1 MKVDTRSGTAQGT
14 PAGAPAATA
23 GAATTAN
30 RGGRGAGGIGVVPAP
45 LLMLIGMVT
54 TQLGAAFAKHLFGTV
69 GPASMTVMRL
79 GFAAV
84 VLLLWWRP
92 SVRLDRRTAVAVAA
106 LGVAIAGMN
115 ICFYLAMARMPV
127 GVALTVG
134 MAGPL
139 AVAALSSRRA
149 RDRLWIVL
157 AASGIGLLG
166 WQGGAAGL
174 TGLLIACA
182 CAVFWG
188 SYVPLS
194 ARVGAVLP
202 GGGGLALAMAFGT
215 VCSLPAGL
223 AEGGEA
229 LARPEVLAFGF
240 GVAMLSS
247 LIPYTCEMETL
258 RRVSALVF
266 GVLLS
271 LEPAIGALVALLVLR
286 ETLSAAQVLG
296 LAAVV
301 VASMG
306 VIRSTRPPRE
316 APAALPDAA
325 VPGPGAPVPVPG
337 AAPRTGPVAVVVP
350 PAATPSVPTSA
361 PSIQGTETS

>member
-1 MKVDTRSGTAQGT
+1 MSVDIGTSAPTGVGVRAET
-14 PAGAPAATA
+14 APAPAPAT
-23 GAATTAN
+23 GR
-30 RGGRGAGGIGVVPAP
+30 RGFGIGVVPAP
-45 LLMLIGMVT
+45 VLMLVGMVS
-54 TQLGAAFAKHLFGTV
+54 TQLGAAFAKQLFGTV
-69 GPASMTVMRL
+69 GPATVTLMRL
-79 GFAAV
+79 GFSAL

-92 SVRLDRRTAVAVAA
+92 SARLDRRTAGAVAA

-139 AVAALSSRRA
+139 AVAGLSSRRA
-149 RDRLWIVL
+149 ADRLWIVL
-157 AASGIGLLG
+157 AALGIALLG

-174 TGLLIACA
+174 TGLLIALA

-194 ARVGAVLP
+194 ARVGKVLP

-215 VCSLPAGL
+215 LCSLPAGL
-223 AEGGEA
+223 AEGAGA

-247 LIPYTCEMETL
+247 LVPYTCEMETL
-258 RRVSALVF
+258 RRVSATVF

-286 ETLSAAQVLG
+286 ETLSPAQVAG
-296 LAAVV
+296 LVAVV
-301 VASMG
+301 AASIG
-306 VIRSTRPPRE
+306 VIRGSRRSS
-316 APAALPDAA
+316 ASRQA
-325 VPGPGAPVPVPG
+325 
-337 AAPRTGPVAVVVP
+337 P
-350 PAATPSVPTSA
+350 PAPSTLTE
-361 PSIQGTETS
+361 GTDKS

>member
-1 MKVDTRSGTAQGT
+1 MSIDTRTSTGLRTS
-14 PAGAPAATA
+14 AGAS
-23 GAATTAN
+23 ATTAGPKN
-30 RGGRGAGGIGVVPAP
+30 IGVGTAP
-45 LLMLIGMVT
+45 LLMLIGMVS
-54 TQLGAAFAKHLFGTV
+54 TQLGAAFAKQLFGTA
-69 GPASMTVMRL
+69 GPATMTVMRL

-92 SVRLDRRTAVAVAA
+92 SLRLTRRTAGAVTA

-149 RDRLWIVL
+149 GDRLWIVL
-157 AASGIGLLG
+157 AASGIALLG
-166 WQGGAAGL
+166 WQGGASGL
-174 TGLLIACA
+174 TGLLIALA

-188 SYVPLS
+188 AYVPLS

-215 VCSLPAGL
+215 LCSLPAGL
-223 AEGGEA
+223 AEGSDA

-247 LIPYTCEMETL
+247 LVPYTCEMETL

-271 LEPAIGALVALLVLR
+271 LEPAIGALVALLVLH
-286 ETLSAAQVLG
+286 ETLSLAQALG

-301 VASMG
+301 AASIG
-306 VIRSTRPPRE
+306 VIHSTRPARE
-316 APAALPDAA
+316 RPPHTLTD
-325 VPGPGAPVPVPG
+325 PGPTLDRGA
-337 AAPRTGPVAVVVP
+337 
-350 PAATPSVPTSA
+350 
-361 PSIQGTETS
+361 EKK

>member
-1 MKVDTRSGTAQGT
+1 MSVETGTSAGTGTEVAAGVRS
-14 PAGAPAATA
+14 AGAS
-23 GAATTAN
+23 
-30 RGGRGAGGIGVVPAP
+30 GRRGIGVVPAP
-45 LLMLIGMVT
+45 VLMLIGMVS
-54 TQLGAAFAKHLFGTV
+54 TQLGAAFAKQLFGTV
-69 GPASMTVMRL
+69 GPATVTLMRL
-79 GFAAV
+79 GFSAL

-92 SVRLDRRTAVAVAA
+92 SLRLDRRTAGAVAA

-139 AVAALSSRRA
+139 AVAGLSSRRA
-149 RDRLWIVL
+149 GDRLWIVL
-157 AASGIGLLG
+157 AALGIALLG

-174 TGLLIACA
+174 TGLLIALA

-194 ARVGAVLP
+194 ARVGALLP

-215 VCSLPAGL
+215 LCSLPAGI
-223 AEGGEA
+223 AEGA
-229 LARPEVLAFGF
+229 QTLVRPEVLAFGF

-247 LIPYTCEMETL
+247 LVPYTCEMETL

-271 LEPAIGALVALLVLR
+271 LEPAIGALVALAVLQ
-286 ETLSAAQVLG
+286 ETLSPAQVAG
-296 LAAVV
+296 LIAVV
-301 VASMG
+301 VASIG
-306 VIRSTRPPRE
+306 VIRGSRK
-316 APAALPDAA
+316 APA
-325 VPGPGAPVPVPG
+325 
-337 AAPRTGPVAVVVP
+337 
-350 PAATPSVPTSA
+350 SVPSPTL
-361 PSIQGTETS
+361 PKGTQQP

>member
-1 MKVDTRSGTAQGT
+1 MSVDIRTSTASST
-14 PAGAPAATA
+14 NAVTKASASAPA
-23 GAATTAN
+23 TT
-30 RGGRGAGGIGVVPAP
+30 GGWKGMDVVPAP
-45 LLMLIGMVT
+45 VLMLIGMVS
-54 TQLGAAFAKHLFGTV
+54 TQLGAAFAKQLFGTV
-69 GPASMTVMRL
+69 GPAAMTVMRL

-92 SVRLDRRTAVAVAA
+92 SLRLDRRTAGAVAA

-139 AVAALSSRRA
+139 AVAAMSSRRA

-157 AASGIGLLG
+157 AASGIALLG
-166 WQGGAAGL
+166 WQGGAAGV
-174 TGLLIACA
+174 TGLLIALA

-215 VCSLPAGL
+215 LCSLPAGL
-223 AEGGEA
+223 VEGGAA

-247 LIPYTCEMETL
+247 LVPYTCEMETL

-271 LEPAIGALVALLVLR
+271 LEPAIGALVALLVLH
-286 ETLSAAQVLG
+286 ETLSPLQALG

-301 VASMG
+301 AASIG
-306 VIRSTRPPRE
+306 VIRSTRSPRE
-316 APAALPDAA
+316 RPPGTAPTFT
-325 VPGPGAPVPVPG
+325 PGAPL
-337 AAPRTGPVAVVVP
+337 P
-350 PAATPSVPTSA
+350 PAPTST
-361 PSIQGTETS
+361 STLTQGSEEK

>member
-1 MKVDTRSGTAQGT
+1 MSVDIGTSAPTGVSTSTGPAVAPQGK
-14 PAGAPAATA
+14 AA
-23 GAATTAN
+23 
-30 RGGRGAGGIGVVPAP
+30 GGRGLGVVPAP
-45 LLMLIGMVT
+45 VLMLIGMVS
-54 TQLGAAFAKHLFGTV
+54 TQLGAAFAKQLFGTV
-69 GPASMTVMRL
+69 GPATVTLMRL
-79 GFAAV
+79 GFSAL

-92 SVRLDRRTAVAVAA
+92 SVRLDRRTAGAVAA

-139 AVAALSSRRA
+139 AVAGFASRRA
-149 RDRLWIVL
+149 ADRLWIVL
-157 AASGIGLLG
+157 AALGIALLG

-174 TGLLIACA
+174 TGLLIALA

-215 VCSLPAGL
+215 LCSLPAGL
-223 AEGGEA
+223 AEGA
-229 LARPEVLAFGF
+229 ASLARPEVLAFGF

-247 LIPYTCEMETL
+247 LVPYTCEMETL
-258 RRVSALVF
+258 RRVSATVF

-271 LEPAIGALVALLVLR
+271 LEPAIGALVALAVLS
-286 ETLSAAQVLG
+286 ETLSPAQVAG
-296 LAAVV
+296 LVAVV
-301 VASMG
+301 VASIG
-306 VIRSTRPPRE
+306 VIRGSRKAAGPERDLRE
-316 APAALPDAA
+316 ASLQASLQAAPAAP
-325 VPGPGAPVPVPG
+325 PTSSSR
-337 AAPRTGPVAVVVP
+337 AAPHVSEHSP
-350 PAATPSVPTSA
+350 PHLSPAPPTLTE
-361 PSIQGTETS
+361 GTDKS

>member
-1 MKVDTRSGTAQGT
+1 MNVDTATRASAVTSPNAGVGT
-14 PAGAPAATA
+14 
-23 GAATTAN
+23 GAAA
-30 RGGRGAGGIGVVPAP
+30 RRGIGVVPAP
-45 LLMLIGMVT
+45 ALMLIGMVS
-54 TQLGAAFAKHLFGTV
+54 TQLGAAFAKHLFGTA
-69 GPASMTVMRL
+69 GPATVTLMRL
-79 GFAAV
+79 GFSGL

-92 SVRLDRRTAVAVAA
+92 SVRLDRRTAGTVAA

-139 AVAALSSRRA
+139 TVAGLSSRRA
-149 RDRLWIVL
+149 GDRLWIVL
-157 AASGIGLLG
+157 AASGIALLG
-166 WQGGAAGL
+166 WQGGAAGF
-174 TGLLIACA
+174 TGLLIALA

-202 GGGGLALAMAFGT
+202 GGGLALAMAFGT
-215 VCSLPAGL
+215 LCSLPAGL
-223 AEGGEA
+223 AEGAQA

-247 LIPYTCEMETL
+247 LVPYTCEMETL
-258 RRVSALVF
+258 RRVSTLVF

-286 ETLSAAQVLG
+286 ETLSPVQVTG
-296 LAAVV
+296 LIAVV
-301 VASMG
+301 AASIG
-306 VIRSTRPPRE
+306 VIRGSRGTP
-316 APAALPDAA
+316 APDP
-325 VPGPGAPVPVPG
+325 AP
-337 AAPRTGPVAVVVP
+337 
-350 PAATPSVPTSA
+350 TPSPTLSE
-361 PSIQGTETS
+361 GTRKS

>member
-1 MKVDTRSGTAQGT
+1 MNVDTATRASAVTSPNAGVGT
-14 PAGAPAATA
+14 GAVARP
-23 GAATTAN
+23 
-30 RGGRGAGGIGVVPAP
+30 GIGVVPAP
-45 LLMLIGMVT
+45 ALMLIGMVS
-54 TQLGAAFAKHLFGTV
+54 TQLGAAFAKHLFGTA
-69 GPASMTVMRL
+69 GPATVTLMRL
-79 GFAAV
+79 GFSAL

-92 SVRLDRRTAVAVAA
+92 SVRLDRRTAGAVAA

-139 AVAALSSRRA
+139 AVAGLSSRRA
-149 RDRLWIVL
+149 GDRLWIVL
-157 AASGIGLLG
+157 AASGIALLG

-174 TGLLIACA
+174 TGLLIALA

-202 GGGGLALAMAFGT
+202 GGGLALAMAFGT
-215 VCSLPAGL
+215 LCSLPAGL
-223 AEGGEA
+223 AEGAQA

-247 LIPYTCEMETL
+247 LVPYTCEMETL
-258 RRVSALVF
+258 RRVSTLVF

-271 LEPAIGALVALLVLR
+271 LEPAIGALVALVVLR
-286 ETLSAAQVLG
+286 ETLSPAQVTG
-296 LAAVV
+296 LVAVV
-301 VASMG
+301 AASIG
-306 VIRSTRPPRE
+306 VIRGSPAPDPALTSSPTLSEGTRK
-316 APAALPDAA
+316 
-325 VPGPGAPVPVPG
+325 
-337 AAPRTGPVAVVVP
+337 
-350 PAATPSVPTSA
+350 S
-361 PSIQGTETS
+361 

>member
-1 MKVDTRSGTAQGT
+1 MSIDIGTSTSTSTGT
-14 PAGAPAATA
+14 GTGTSASAGTGTSTSAGTDAKAGVRPAAAA
-23 GAATTAN
+23 G
-30 RGGRGAGGIGVVPAP
+30 RRGIGVVPAP
-45 LLMLIGMVT
+45 ALMLIGMVS
-54 TQLGAAFAKHLFGTV
+54 TQLGAVFAKQLFGTV
-69 GPASMTVMRL
+69 GPATVTLMRL
-79 GFAAV
+79 GFSAL

-92 SVRLDRRTAVAVAA
+92 SVRLDRRTASAVAA

-139 AVAALSSRRA
+139 AIAGLSSRRA
-149 RDRLWIVL
+149 GDRLWIVL
-157 AASGIGLLG
+157 AAVGIALLG

-174 TGLLIACA
+174 TGLLIALA

-194 ARVGAVLP
+194 ARVGKVMP

-215 VCSLPAGL
+215 LCSLPAGL
-223 AEGGEA
+223 AEGA
-229 LARPEVLAFGF
+229 QTLARPEILIFGF

-247 LIPYTCEMETL
+247 LVPYTCEMETL

-271 LEPAIGALVALLVLR
+271 LEPAIGALVALLVLH
-286 ETLSAAQVLG
+286 ETLAPAQVAG
-296 LAAVV
+296 LIAVV
-301 VASMG
+301 AASIG
-306 VIRSTRPPRE
+306 VIRGSRK
-316 APAALPDAA
+316 APAP
-325 VPGPGAPVPVPG
+325 AP
-337 AAPRTGPVAVVVP
+337 ASH
-350 PAATPSVPTSA
+350 PSPTLTE
-361 PSIQGTETS
+361 GTRQS

>member
-1 MKVDTRSGTAQGT
+1 MN
-14 PAGAPAATA
+14 ATA
-23 GAATTAN
+23 LPTA
-30 RGGRGAGGIGVVPAP
+30 GRTRVDAVPAP
-45 LLMLIGMVT
+45 VLMLMGMVS
-54 TQLGAAFAKHLFGTV
+54 TQLGAAFAKHLFGTA
-69 GPASMTVMRL
+69 GPAAITVMRL

-92 SVRLDRRTAVAVAA
+92 SLRMDRATAGAVVAFGA
-106 LGVAIAGMN
+106 AIAGMN
-115 ICFYLAMARMPV
+115 LCFYLAMARMPV

-134 MAGPL
+134 TAGPL
-139 AVAALSSRRA
+139 VVAALSSRRA
-149 RDRLWIVL
+149 TERLWIVL
-157 AASGIGLLG
+157 AAGGIALLG

-174 TGLLIACA
+174 TGLLIALA

-188 SYVPLS
+188 AYVPLS
-194 ARVGAVLP
+194 AKVGKMMP

-247 LIPYTCEMETL
+247 LVPYTFEMETL

-271 LEPAIGALVALLVLR
+271 LEPAIGALVALVVLH
-286 ETLSAAQVLG
+286 EILTPAQVLG
-296 LAAVV
+296 LAVV
-301 VASMG
+301 VTASIG
-306 VIRSTRPPRE
+306 VIRSTSTRE
-316 APAALPDAA
+316 
-325 VPGPGAPVPVPG
+325 
-337 AAPRTGPVAVVVP
+337 TKQ
-350 PAATPSVPTSA
+350 
-361 PSIQGTETS
+361 IGTQQK

>member
-1 MKVDTRSGTAQGT
+1 MSATALST
-14 PAGAPAATA
+14 PRRAGADA
-23 GAATTAN
+23 
-30 RGGRGAGGIGVVPAP
+30 VPAP
-45 LLMLIGMVT
+45 LLMLIGMVS
-54 TQLGAAFAKHLFGTV
+54 TQLGAAFAKHLFGTA
-69 GPASMTVMRL
+69 GPAAMTLMRL
-79 GFAAV
+79 GFAAM

-92 SVRLDRRTAVAVAA
+92 SLRLDRATAGAVVAF
-106 LGVAIAGMN
+106 GVAIAGMN
-115 ICFYLAMARMPV
+115 LCFYLAMARMPV

-149 RDRLWIVL
+149 TDRLWIVL
-157 AASGIGLLG
+157 AASGIALLG

-174 TGLLIACA
+174 TGLLIALA

-188 SYVPLS
+188 GYVPLS
-194 ARVGAVLP
+194 AKVGAMVP

-215 VCSLPAGL
+215 LCTLPAGL
-223 AEGGEA
+223 TEGGHA

-247 LIPYTCEMETL
+247 LVPYTCEMETL

-271 LEPAIGALVALLVLR
+271 LEPAIGALVALVVLH
-286 ETLSAAQVLG
+286 ETLSPAQVLG

-301 VASMG
+301 TASIG
-306 VIRSTRPPRE
+306 VIRSTFT
-316 APAALPDAA
+316 
-325 VPGPGAPVPVPG
+325 
-337 AAPRTGPVAVVVP
+337 RTK
-350 PAATPSVPTSA
+350 
-361 PSIQGTETS
+361 